1 MEQFKYNKGLII
13 RSFISIV
20 LFMFILI
27 NTFFEVGVT
36 QEEPSGIEDKLH
48 NQIKPINEF
57 FRENEN
63 FRNFLMIFNNLIL
76 DLSII
81 FLMII
86 WLSLVKNFKIMIS
99 LAIFYIIKIFTQSV
113 FLVRPPKNN
122 LISYPGFPSIFY
134 PYNKNDFFFFSGTVG
149 FYIILINEFYENKNK
164 IKLSLIFLWVNFIN
178 LILFIFISLSTY
190 SLFTVDIL
198 IGLVTSH
205 YSIRLSRFIYEYNL
219 SKGNID
225 TEEIE
230 EKDFFEDYFNFLK
243 IPDVNEKEKEK
254 ILESNL
260 PDGKRDDI
268 INAYNKNEN
277 DISKEDNSIYTH

>member
-48 NQIKPINEF
+48 NQIKSINEF
-57 FRENEN
+57 FRDNEN

-99 LAIFYIIKIFTQSV
+99 LAILMTFHLKDKI
-113 FLVRPPKNN
+113 
-122 LISYPGFPSIFY
+122 
-134 PYNKNDFFFFSGTVG
+134 
-149 FYIILINEFYENKNK
+149 
-164 IKLSLIFLWVNFIN
+164 
-178 LILFIFISLSTY
+178 
-190 SLFTVDIL
+190 
-198 IGLVTSH
+198 
-205 YSIRLSRFIYEYNL
+205 
-219 SKGNID
+219 
-225 TEEIE
+225 
-230 EKDFFEDYFNFLK
+230 
-243 IPDVNEKEKEK
+243 
-254 ILESNL
+254 
-260 PDGKRDDI
+260 
-268 INAYNKNEN
+268 
-277 DISKEDNSIYTH
+277 

>member
-1 MEQFKYNKGLII
+1 
-13 RSFISIV
+13 
-20 LFMFILI
+20 
-27 NTFFEVGVT
+27 
-36 QEEPSGIEDKLH
+36 
-48 NQIKPINEF
+48 
-57 FRENEN
+57 
-63 FRNFLMIFNNLIL
+63 
-76 DLSII
+76 
-81 FLMII
+81 MII

-178 LILFIFISLSTY
+178 LILFIFITLSTY